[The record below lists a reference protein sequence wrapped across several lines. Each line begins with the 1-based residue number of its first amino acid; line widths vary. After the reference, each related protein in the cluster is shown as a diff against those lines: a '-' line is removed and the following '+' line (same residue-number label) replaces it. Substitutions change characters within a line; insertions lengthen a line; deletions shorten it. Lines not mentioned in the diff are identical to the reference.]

1 MATFALVDC
10 NNFYASCERLFRP
23 NLKNQPVVVLSNN
36 DGCVIARSQE
46 AKAVGIAMGAPLFK
60 IRTLVEEHGVA
71 VCSSNYALYGDISE
85 RVMTMLGSNAP
96 SHEVYSIDECFLDL
110 DNLGVPDLTA
120 WCSSLRRDT
129 YQWTGIPVS
138 IGVGGTKTL
147 AKLAN
152 RLAKKST
159 KAGGVIDLAHHP
171 EWIDAALRKTP
182 IGDVWGVGRRWSQM
196 LEERG
201 MVTAHDF
208 AHAQDGW
215 IRQKMGVVGLRT
227 AHELRG
233 HVCHA
238 LEDQPQPKQTTCCS
252 RSFGA
257 TITDKSQVHDALM
270 QFAER
275 AAEKVR
281 SADQVA
287 GAMQIFIRTDPFN
300 PNAAQKSLSGSVS
313 FAQPTSDARTITGAA
328 TRILERIWR
337 EGFAWKKAGILL
349 LDLSVK
355 GAAPSSLFDAVA
367 NLDDGLMSA
376 MDQINAKFGRG
387 SIKLGL
393 AGKDQ
398 DWRMRQ
404 DNLSPSFTTRW
415 ADLASVRVG

>member
-120 WCSSLRRDT
+120 WCSSLRQRT

-138 IGVGGTKTL
+138 IGIGGTKTL

-152 RLAKKST
+152 RLAKKSA

-171 EWIDAALRKTP
+171 EWIDTALRKTP

-233 HVCHA
+233 YICHA

-257 TITDKSQVHDALM
+257 TITDKSQVHDAVM

-337 EGFAWKKAGILL
+337 EGFTWKKAGILL
-349 LDLSVK
+349 LDLSAK
-355 GAAPSSLFDAVA
+355 GAAPSSLLDVVA
-367 NLDDGLMSA
+367 NLDDGLMTA

-398 DWRMRQ
+398 DWRMRRE
-404 DNLSPSFTTRW
+404 NLSPSFTTKW
-415 ADLASVRVG
+415 ADLVSVRVG

>member
-23 NLKNQPVVVLSNN
+23 NLKNLPVVVLSNN

-46 AKAVGIAMGAPLFK
+46 AKTIGIGMGAPLFK
-60 IRTLVEEHGVA
+60 IRDLVEEHGIA

-201 MVTAHDF
+201 MATAHDF

-233 HVCHA
+233 YVCHA

-257 TITDKSQVHDALM
+257 TVTDKSQVHDALM

-337 EGFAWKKAGILL
+337 EGFTWKKAGILL
-349 LDLSVK
+349 LDLSAK
-355 GAAPSSLFDAVA
+355 GAAPSSLLDVVA
-367 NLDDGLMSA
+367 NLDDGLMTA

-415 ADLASVRVG
+415 SDLASVRVG

>member
-23 NLKNQPVVVLSNN
+23 NLKSLPVVVLSNN

-46 AKAVGIAMGAPLFK
+46 AKTIGIGMGAPLFK

-215 IRQKMGVVGLRT
+215 IRQKMGVVGQCRFSS
-227 AHELRG
+227 ELTHSTQMPRRNR
-233 HVCHA
+233 C
-238 LEDQPQPKQTTCCS
+238 
-252 RSFGA
+252 
-257 TITDKSQVHDALM
+257 
-270 QFAER
+270 
-275 AAEKVR
+275 
-281 SADQVA
+281 
-287 GAMQIFIRTDPFN
+287 
-300 PNAAQKSLSGSVS
+300 
-313 FAQPTSDARTITGAA
+313 
-328 TRILERIWR
+328 
-337 EGFAWKKAGILL
+337 
-349 LDLSVK
+349 LDLS
-355 GAAPSSLFDAVA
+355 ALPSSHRTPGQSLALRPVSWSAFGAMAMHGRRLEFCCSTCPPKV
-367 NLDDGLMSA
+367 LLRHPCLMS
-376 MDQINAKFGRG
+376 
-387 SIKLGL
+387 
-393 AGKDQ
+393 
-398 DWRMRQ
+398 
-404 DNLSPSFTTRW
+404 SPIW
-415 ADLASVRVG
+415 MMG

>member
-23 NLKNQPVVVLSNN
+23 NLKNLPVVVLSNN

-46 AKAVGIAMGAPLFK
+46 AKAIGIGMGAPLFK
-60 IRTLVEEHGVA
+60 IRDLVDEHGVA

-85 RVMTMLGSNAP
+85 RVMAILASNAP

-110 DNLGVPDLTA
+110 DNLGVPNLTD
-120 WCSSLRRDT
+120 WCLKLRQRT

-138 IGVGGTKTL
+138 IGVGPTKTL

-152 RLAKKST
+152 RLAKKSI
-159 KAGGVIDLAHHP
+159 KAGGVIDLSHHP

-196 LEERG
+196 LEGRG

-208 AHAQDGW
+208 ANAQDGW
-215 IRQKMGVVGLRT
+215 VRQKMGVVGLRT
-227 AHELRG
+227 VRELRG
-233 HVCHA
+233 YVCHA

-257 TITDKSQVHDALM
+257 TITHQSQVHDALM

-300 PNAAQKSLSGSVS
+300 PNAAQKSLSGSLS
-313 FAQPTSDARTITGAA
+313 FALPTSDARTITGAA

-337 EGFAWKKAGILL
+337 DGYAWKKAGILL
-349 LDLSVK
+349 LDLSAK

-367 NLDDGLMSA
+367 NLDDGLMTA

-415 ADLASVRVG
+415 ADLASVRAA

>member
-23 NLKNQPVVVLSNN
+23 NLKNLPVVVLSNN

-46 AKAVGIAMGAPLFK
+46 AKTIGIGMGAPLFK
-60 IRTLVEEHGVA
+60 IRDIVEEHGVA

-120 WCSSLRRDT
+120 WCSKLRQST

-138 IGVGGTKTL
+138 IGVGNTKTL

-152 RLAKKST
+152 RLAKKSI

-201 MVTAHDF
+201 MATAHDF

-233 HVCHA
+233 YVCHA

-313 FAQPTSDARTITGAA
+313 FAQPTSDARTINGAA

-337 EGFAWKKAGILL
+337 DGYAWKKAGILL
-349 LDLSVK
+349 LDLSAK

-367 NLDDGLMSA
+367 DLDDGLMTA

-415 ADLASVRVG
+415 TDLASVRVG